1 MKEDCMFLVKR
12 LDGKVQTV
20 HPLDECDTEVQIYL
34 KSEYLTD
41 KDIRFLYEEHSFG
54 GWGQTYED
62 YLEDVRQRGYARKE
76 EEAMN
81 LTCKLSRYTVKIEH
95 KEINFE

>member
-20 HPLDECDTEVQIYL
+20 HPLDECDTTVQICF
-34 KSEYLTD
+34 KSEHLTD
-41 KDIRFLYEEHSFG
+41 KDIRLLYEEYGFG

-62 YLEDVRQRGYARKE
+62 YLDGVRQRGYTRKKD
-76 EEAMN
+76 EAMN
-81 LTCKLSRYTVKIEH
+81 LTCELSQYTVKIEH
-95 KEINFE
+95 KEIDFE

>member
-1 MKEDCMFLVKR
+1 MKQDCMFLVKR

-20 HPLDECDTEVQIYL
+20 HPLDECDTEVQICFN
-34 KSEYLTD
+34 SEHLTD
-41 KDIRFLYEEHSFG
+41 KDIRFLYEELGFG

-62 YLEDVRQRGYARKE
+62 YIEAVRRRGYARKE

-81 LTCKLSRYTVKIEH
+81 LICELSQYTVKIEH
-95 KEINFE
+95 KEIDFE